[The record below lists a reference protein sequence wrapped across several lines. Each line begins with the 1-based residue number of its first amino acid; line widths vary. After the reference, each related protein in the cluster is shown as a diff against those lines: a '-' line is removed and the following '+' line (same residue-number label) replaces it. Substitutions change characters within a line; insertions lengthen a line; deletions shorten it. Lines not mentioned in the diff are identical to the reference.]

1 VRIAVVSDV
10 HGNLAALE
18 AVLADLELLAPDLVA
33 HGGDLAF
40 NGPRPAECVDRIR
53 ELGWPGVVG
62 NTEEALWT
70 TENIIRAVRPM
81 FELRVP
87 STLALL
93 GEDRVWWLRCLPQEW
108 RSGNGL
114 VLVHAAPGNLWRAP
128 GADAKDDELQRTYG
142 PLGAKVAVYG
152 HIHRP
157 YVRQLEALIVANSGS
172 AGMPWDGDPRAAYL
186 LVDGGVPTVRRVE
199 YDVERHVA
207 DLLASGYPDADIL
220 AEGARAGRLVRR
232 G

>member
-70 TENIIRAVRPM
+70 TENIFRAVRPM

-87 STLALL
+87 STLVLL
-93 GEDRVWWLRCLPQEW
+93 GEDRVWWLRCLPPEW

-128 GADAKDDELQRTYG
+128 GADAKDDEL
-142 PLGAKVAVYG
+142 
-152 HIHRP
+152 
-157 YVRQLEALIVANSGS
+157 
-172 AGMPWDGDPRAAYL
+172 
-186 LVDGGVPTVRRVE
+186 
-199 YDVERHVA
+199 
-207 DLLASGYPDADIL
+207 LASGYPDADIL